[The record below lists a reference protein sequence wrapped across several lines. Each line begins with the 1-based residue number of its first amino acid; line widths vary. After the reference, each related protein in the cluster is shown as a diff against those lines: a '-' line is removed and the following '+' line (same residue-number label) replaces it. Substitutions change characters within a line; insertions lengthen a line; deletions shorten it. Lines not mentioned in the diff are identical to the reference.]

1 MNDSIITV
9 KNMYPTEILKED
21 MQHHKFILF
30 DDDEE
35 IKVEEIDDEE

>member
-21 MQHHKFILF
+21 IHYPNFILF

>member
-1 MNDSIITV
+1 MNESIITV

-21 MQHHKFILF
+21 MHVKFVLF

-35 IKVEEIDDEE
+35 IKIEEIDDLV